1 MLSQLRTWLKIHVLN
16 RVLHA
21 LYTRVY
27 KMDIHPTAII
37 SSKARLDRT
46 NPRGVHVG
54 ADSVVTT
61 GVVILT
67 HNYVLGHGVHVDTR
81 VGSNV
86 FLGVNAILLPGVTIH
101 DNVIVGAGAV
111 VTKDVPSNCIVAGN
125 PARAIRSNVKI
136 GKNGQLVPESP
147 ATPAGGPPGAEI

>member
-67 HNYVLGHGVHVDTR
+67 HNYVLGHGVYVDTR
-81 VGSNV
+81 VGANV
-86 FLGVNAILLPGVTIH
+86 FLGVNAILLPGVTVH

-125 PARAIRSNVKI
+125 PARVIRSDVKI
-136 GKNGQLVPESP
+136 GKNGQL
-147 ATPAGGPPGAEI
+147 T

>member
-1 MLSQLRTWLKIHVLN
+1 MLSQLRTWIKVSILN
-16 RVLHA
+16 RILYA
-21 LYTRVY
+21 LYKRVY

-46 NPRGVHVG
+46 NPRGIHIG

-67 HNYVLGHGVHVDTR
+67 HNYVLGHGVYVDTR
-81 VGSNV
+81 VGANV
-86 FLGVNAILLPGVTIH
+86 FIGVNAILLPGVTVH
-101 DNVIVGAGAV
+101 DHVIIGAGAV

-125 PARAIRSNVKI
+125 PARIIRSGVKI
-136 GKNGQLVPESP
+136 GKNGQLIQDPASES
-147 ATPAGGPPGAEI
+147 ARADE